1 MSNLKKI
8 IHVALVAGAA
18 GLALPAASNT
28 ATALPLAGLE
38 SAVLRDGQPAAQVE
52 QARWVCGPYRCFWQ
66 PNYWGPGPRW
76 GWGGGPRWGWGG
88 GPRWGW
94 GGGPRYG
101 WGGGPRYGWRGGWAR
116 RW

>member
-1 MSNLKKI
+1 MAHVGRVDKTTPEQEPAMSNVRKI
-8 IHVALVAGAA
+8 LQLALVAGAA

-28 ATALPLAGLE
+28 AAALPLAGLQ
-38 SAVLRDGQPAAQVE
+38 SAVPRDGETAARVE

-76 GWGGGPRWGWGG
+76 GWGGGPGWGRG
-88 GPRWGW
+88 QRW
-94 GGGPRYG
+94 
-101 WGGGPRYGWRGGWAR
+101 GWRGGGWN